1 MNKSLINKI
10 RIFFLIMVIFISIPL
25 FITGCSEKMTRYENF
40 TYMITFEYPESWIA
54 VESDN
59 LVGGKPVRFEGDS
72 GFFQIALMDG
82 QNISINEFAANE
94 SKQELNPYGSDP
106 KIEKTDI
113 SRGEAVFIFPSSDQ
127 PEEMNNQACLI
138 IKYPH
143 QVVIDKEEYN
153 YIILWADKKHI
164 KDIANSLYFISY

>member
-1 MNKSLINKI
+1 
-10 RIFFLIMVIFISIPL
+10 
-25 FITGCSEKMTRYENF
+25 MTRYENF

-113 SRGEAVFIFPSSDQ
+113 RRREAVFIFPSSDQ

-138 IKYPH
+138 IKFPH